1 MATPIETN
9 TEELQEILNT
19 VYNLPMAG
27 GGSSEPDLIIGLN
40 VANTQSK
47 NPTATNADYR
57 YNLEDVSIVSGSVAT
72 VVEKLNRNEPV
83 RVLMREINFYGL
95 ELWSNGDAEATQ
107 VHLVHGS
114 NDYAY
119 PETPVVGLNCIFY
132 AIDLPS
138 GAANMWGKPI
148 MTTITFDTNTGNP
161 VHYAAYPISFGSAL
175 T

>member
-1 MATPIETN
+1 MATPMETN

-40 VANTQSK
+40 VANTTSK
-47 NPTATNADYR
+47 TPTSSSSEYR
-57 YNLEDVSIVSGSVAT
+57 YHLEDVSVVSGSVAT

-107 VHLVHGS
+107 VHLVHGG
-114 NDYAY
+114 NIYY
-119 PETPVVGLNCIFY
+119 PDTPVAGLVCNFY
-132 AIDLPS
+132 TYSIPS
-138 GAANMWGKPI
+138 VAPNMWGIPVMI
-148 MTTITFDTNTGNP
+148 TITFDVNTGNP
-161 VHYAAYPISFGSAL
+161 AHYAAYPISFGSAL